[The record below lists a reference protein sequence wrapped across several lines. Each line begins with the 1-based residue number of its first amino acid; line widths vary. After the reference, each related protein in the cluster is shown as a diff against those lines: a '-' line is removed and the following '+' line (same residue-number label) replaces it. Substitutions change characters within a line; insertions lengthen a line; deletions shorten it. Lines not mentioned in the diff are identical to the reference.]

1 MGTALGVIAGNIL
14 PARLVS
20 ALSVALYGMFI
31 ACFIPPAKQNLILR
45 FVIPM
50 CFLLSYVA
58 TRIPYVGDLPEG
70 TRAVILT
77 VIISTV
83 LALVFPVKDDED
95 GNPSVEDAQ

>member
-1 MGTALGVIAGNIL
+1 
-14 PARLVS
+14 
-20 ALSVALYGMFI
+20 VALYGMFI

-45 FVIPM
+45 FVIPV

-58 TRIPYVGDLPEG
+58 SRVPYVGDLPEG

-83 LALVFPVKDDED
+83 LALVFPVRDGDED
-95 GNPSVEDAQ
+95 NPSKEEAP